1 MYSTLALHFSLPL
14 NAPVTKGHPNPM
26 TGLST
31 AVLTDHFAV
40 SHSKFQK
47 AFWKPCVCV
56 CLCVAVLA
64 LHPFIHL
71 PDVCIECIFSI
82 ISAFINLAMLSATL
96 ILITVFE
103 LLSHSW
109 SQGQGTH
116 SQTETLSSSSP
127 VAN

>member
-1 MYSTLALHFSLPL
+1 MQTCYMLALHFSLPL
-14 NAPVTKGHPNPM
+14 NALVTKGHPNPM
-26 TGLST
+26 TDLST

-47 AFWKPCVCV
+47 AFWKPCVCI
-56 CLCVAVLA
+56 CLCVAVLP

-71 PDVCIECIFSI
+71 PECIFSI
-82 ISAFINLAMLSATL
+82 ISAFINLAVHSATL

-109 SQGQGTH
+109 SRGQGTH